1 MIKFKV
7 KEFIYLILYL
17 SLFIMVEIYLKNI
30 RCYSYHGCLN
40 EESVIGSEYLVNLWV
55 KGFLGESA
63 QSDELKDAIDYV
75 VLNKIVKEEMSVAS
89 KLLEAVTKRILTR
102 ILKEDNRVKEVNV
115 MVSKLSPPI
124 NGDVES
130 VSIKLS
136 QKR

>member
-55 KGFLGESA
+55 KGFLGEST

-89 KLLEAVTKRILTR
+89 KLLEAVAKRILTR
-102 ILKEDNRVKEVNV
+102 VLKEDSRVKEVNV

>member
-30 RCYSYHGCLN
+30 RCYSYHGCLS

-55 KGFLGESA
+55 KGFLSESA
-63 QSDELKDAIDYV
+63 QSDELKNAIDYV

-89 KLLEAVTKRILTR
+89 KLLEAVAKRILTR

-124 NGDVES
+124 NGDVQS

>member
-89 KLLEAVTKRILTR
+89 KLLEAVAKRILTR
-102 ILKEDNRVKEVNV
+102 ILKEDNRVKEVSV

>member
-89 KLLEAVTKRILTR
+89 KLLEAVAKRILTR
-102 ILKEDNRVKEVNV
+102 VLKEDSRVKEVNV

>member
-89 KLLEAVTKRILTR
+89 KLLEVVAKRILTR